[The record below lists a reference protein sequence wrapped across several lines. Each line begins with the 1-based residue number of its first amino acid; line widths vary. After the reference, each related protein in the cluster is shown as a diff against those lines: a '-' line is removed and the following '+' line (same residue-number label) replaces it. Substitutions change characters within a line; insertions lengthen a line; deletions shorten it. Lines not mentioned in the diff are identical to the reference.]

1 LAAIVIAFAA
11 TQEVAPL
18 ARFEPQDVAA
28 NAIVTSIHVSASGMV
43 PFLSWQSTLTRLVSS
58 QPDFL
63 SVEILPTHQGSAQW
77 QIIQRFTRPEALE
90 RWLGLPLRQA
100 LMDEL
105 LPLKAPDGSGMRED
119 IAPDYHALGGVT
131 EVITTIVESGRE
143 AEFLA
148 WTEAIQAAQSRFP
161 GYMGSFVHAPVA
173 GHSPHWATLV
183 RFATPAQLDAWLGS
197 SERRALLDRAD
208 PTMSRWSSRR
218 LAGGFGSWFGPN
230 ETGAAPPAWKQ
241 TAIVLLVLFPV
252 VILEMRFLSPHLA
265 GLPTTL
271 GTFIG
276 NAVSVCLV
284 SWPLA
289 GLAGAA
295 MAWWLKPPAAHR
307 QRNEIG
313 GAAVMT
319 ALYAAEIGLLSLLF

>member
-1 LAAIVIAFAA
+1 VSA
-11 TQEVAPL
+11 T
-18 ARFEPQDVAA
+18 
-28 NAIVTSIHVSASGMV
+28 AIVTSIHLSASGMA
-43 PFLSWQSTLTRLVSS
+43 PFLSWQSTLTRLISS
-58 QPDFL
+58 QPGFL
-63 SVEILPTHQGSAQW
+63 SVEILPTHQGSAHW
-77 QIIQRFTRPEALE
+77 QIVQRFTEPDALDG
-90 RWLGLPLRQA
+90 WLANAQRQA
-100 LMDEL
+100 LMTGL
-105 LPLKAPDGSGMRED
+105 LALKAPDGAGMREE

-131 EVITTIVESGRE
+131 EVITTVVEPGRE

-148 WTEAIQAAQSRFP
+148 WTEAIQAAQARFP

-183 RFATPAQLDAWLGS
+183 RFATPAGLDAWLGS
-197 SERRALLDRAD
+197 NERRALLDRAD
-208 PTMSRWSSRR
+208 PAMSRWSSRR
-218 LAGGFGSWFGPN
+218 LAGGFGSWFA
-230 ETGAAPPAWKQ
+230 TDAAGVSPAAWKQ

-252 VILEMRFLSPHLA
+252 VILEIRFLSPHLA

-276 NAVSVCLV
+276 NAISVCLV

-307 QRNEIG
+307 RRNEIG
-313 GAAVMT
+313 GAAVMI